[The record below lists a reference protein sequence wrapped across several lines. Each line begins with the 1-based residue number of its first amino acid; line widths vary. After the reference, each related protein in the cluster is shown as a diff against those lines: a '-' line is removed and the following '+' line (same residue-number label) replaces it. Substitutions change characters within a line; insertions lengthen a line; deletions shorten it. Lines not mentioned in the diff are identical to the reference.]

1 MPAGLVYE
9 LRLPSGKA
17 IVLCDR
23 AIYDEL
29 CDEKC
34 FAKGA
39 NLDWSELR
47 HAVHDGL
54 FSIYKGNLIAHR
66 SLVPAFGRSSVT

>member
-1 MPAGLVYE
+1 MPAGPVYE

-17 IVLCDR
+17 VVLCDR

-29 CDEKC
+29 CDEKR
-34 FAKGA
+34 FAKGI
-39 NLDWSELR
+39 NLDWTELR

-54 FSIYKGNLIAHR
+54 FSTYKGNLIAHG
-66 SLVPAFGRSSVT
+66 SLVPAFGRLSVT